1 MSPQKHHT
9 SLIHS
14 IVRQA
19 LEIKKAPLP
28 WGRAVGAGI
37 SLGLPSLIGLL
48 AGRFDYGLL
57 AGTGGFTYLYA
68 SNEPYF
74 IRSRKLAF
82 VMLGIAFSVFCGSLL
97 STYPVLSGFVMG
109 LIGAV
114 VTFVF
119 GALKFKGPAA
129 LFFVLSFAIASGTP
143 HTPSEAAIRGTLVL
157 LGGALAWLIAMA
169 GWLTRPHGPEMQAIR
184 RIYAQLADMM
194 EAVGTRDYEKA
205 RHETLIAMLEGE
217 PMFAVRRHVWK
228 ETELIRRLERLFNQA
243 HVIYQETDTWQ
254 LQRKEP
260 PPDTVSSVVRSVSG
274 LGTETGKLRTEGLM
288 VPDDAQSHALLQ
300 SVLGLSAT
308 LEGVPDGGREGE
320 RMTGT
325 PLQSIFLEAF
335 DKNSLVFLLS
345 LRFGIILTF
354 AALAAHA
361 FNLNRS
367 YWVPLSCAAV
377 MLGSTVI
384 ATFHRAI
391 QRSLGTMIG
400 ILAASAIL
408 WAHPQGIVISLAIML
423 FSFFAELLIV
433 RNYTLTMMFVT
444 PNALLMAAAGSH
456 IEHVGYFAGTRM
468 VDVVTGSLIGL
479 AGVLILGRTSAS
491 SRIPYLM
498 GRAIRSQSQLL
509 AVLFTGQIETGLP
522 VESRE
527 QRSMKTRLA
536 NLTTVYATA
545 LGELPRN
552 EEELQRLLPVVWAL
566 EQFAYLL
573 NSYSRSEGEERPG
586 LSDPELACLLLWFE
600 KMAQSADRQ
609 RLLPIPE
616 LPGLEGIPKV
626 RHELSWM
633 QTALEKSLAS

>member
-1 MSPQKHHT
+1 
-9 SLIHS
+9 
-14 IVRQA
+14 
-19 LEIKKAPLP
+19 
-28 WGRAVGAGI
+28 
-37 SLGLPSLIGLL
+37 
-48 AGRFDYGLL
+48 
-57 AGTGGFTYLYA
+57 
-68 SNEPYF
+68 
-74 IRSRKLAF
+74 
-82 VMLGIAFSVFCGSLL
+82 
-97 STYPVLSGFVMG
+97 
-109 LIGAV
+109 
-114 VTFVF
+114 
-119 GALKFKGPAA
+119 
-129 LFFVLSFAIASGTP
+129 
-143 HTPSEAAIRGTLVL
+143 
-157 LGGALAWLIAMA
+157 
-169 GWLTRPHGPEMQAIR
+169 
-184 RIYAQLADMM
+184 
-194 EAVGTRDYEKA
+194 
-205 RHETLIAMLEGE
+205 
-217 PMFAVRRHVWK
+217 
-228 ETELIRRLERLFNQA
+228 
-243 HVIYQETDTWQ
+243 
-254 LQRKEP
+254 
-260 PPDTVSSVVRSVSG
+260 
-274 LGTETGKLRTEGLM
+274 M

-300 SVLGLSAT
+300 SVLGLSAI
-308 LEGVPDGGREGE
+308 LEGAPDGGREGE

-468 VDVVTGSLIGL
+468 ADVVTGSLIGL

-522 VESRE
+522 SGKPRTAVHENPSGQPDDRLRHGAGRTPAERE
-527 QRSMKTRLA
+527 GAAAAPAGRLGVGTICVFAELLFPLRRGRAAQVVRSGTGLPA
-536 NLTTVYATA
+536 A
-545 LGELPRN
+545 LVREDGPKR
-552 EEELQRLLPVVWAL
+552 
-566 EQFAYLL
+566 
-573 NSYSRSEGEERPG
+573 RSAAAP
-586 LSDPELACLLLWFE
+586 
-600 KMAQSADRQ
+600 ADSGAAR
-609 RLLPIPE
+609 
-616 LPGLEGIPKV
+616 
-626 RHELSWM
+626 
-633 QTALEKSLAS
+633 A